1 MTESLK
7 DRIYRLL
14 VNRIPGIR
22 ARYLDLRR
30 ESSGAAGR
38 LRCFAALAW
47 WNLSYYL
54 LGRKKLRCPV
64 KYGYYERKRQVL
76 TEPEGAE
83 PEEPEKLI
91 ERLERYDIISFDIFD
106 TLLLRPFSDPTE
118 LFYLLDIRFSY
129 IDLCRIRREAEAAV
143 RKKSGRAY
151 SGEVS
156 LSEIW
161 AELERVT
168 GIPAEEGMEA
178 ELELERKY
186 CTANPYFLPIL
197 EALRKRKKKIVV
209 TSDMYLGRDFL
220 KKLLEEKGLGAFDGY
235 YVSSEHRASKHEG
248 GLYRIVR
255 EETGGQDS
263 AAGYVH
269 VGDNVHSDIRMA
281 GKAGF
286 AALLYPNPQKSGNP
300 YRPMDMSPMT
310 GAMYRGIVNIR
321 FHAERK
327 KYNSFYKYGYIYGG
341 ILALGYCQF
350 IHRYVKERKI
360 DRIWFLARDGEIL
373 KKVYD
378 LLYPEEDTA
387 YVLWSRNVSARLLS
401 DVYRYD
407 FFQRFLFQKINQG
420 YSMERIFSSMGLGD
434 LLEEACRELNCGR
447 KERLTEDLARRCR
460 DHLVSVWGSVSSIYE
475 EERQAAGRYLKKLAD
490 GCSSAAAVDIGWA
503 GSGAAALDRM
513 MEQILHIPFRV
524 YGLAAG
530 TNTAHNLSPDASEGF
545 FFSGRME
552 SYLFSQ
558 QKNRDLWKF
567 HDLNRKHN
575 LYMELLFTSPS
586 PSLKGFGTGE
596 DKETVFRFG
605 RKEGHENEIRQIQE
619 GIMDYVRDYRRFFG
633 EFLSDGIGEISG
645 RDAYAPLLLFLGDRR
660 AQRELE
666 ASFHWDT
673 DQNVE

>member
-22 ARYLDLRR
+22 ARYLELRK
-30 ESSGAAGR
+30 ESSGPAGR

-54 LGRKKLRCPV
+54 LGRRELGCPV
-64 KYGYYERKRQVL
+64 KYGYYERKRQML
-76 TEPEGAE
+76 TGTEGEE
-83 PEEPEKLI
+83 PEETWKLI

-129 IDLCRIRREAEAAV
+129 LDLRRIRVEAEAAV
-143 RKKSGRAY
+143 RKKRGRMY
-151 SGEVS
+151 GGEVS
-156 LSEIW
+156 LAEIW
-161 AELERVT
+161 AEMERVT
-168 GIPAEEGMEA
+168 GIPAEEGMAA
-178 ELELERKY
+178 EMELERKY
-186 CTANPYFLPIL
+186 CTANPYFLPVL
-197 EALRKRKKKIVV
+197 EELRKSGKKAVV

-220 KKLLEEKGLGAFDGY
+220 KALLEEKGLGVFDGY
-235 YVSSEHRASKHEG
+235 FISSEYRESKHGG

-255 EETGGQDS
+255 EEAGGSDRDVRY
-263 AAGYVH
+263 AH
-269 VGDNVHSDIRMA
+269 VGDNVRADVRMA
-281 GKAGF
+281 ERAGF
-286 AALLYPNPQKSGNP
+286 AAFLYPNPQKAGNP
-300 YRPMDMSPMT
+300 YRPMDMSAVT

-321 FHAERK
+321 FHAAAE
-327 KYNSFYKYGYIYGG
+327 KYNCFYKYGYVYGG

-378 LLYPEEDTA
+378 LLYPGEDTA

-420 YSMERIFSSMGLGD
+420 YSLEKIFSGMGLEV
-434 LLEEACRELNCGR
+434 LLDGACRALKCGG
-447 KERLTEDLARRCR
+447 EEQLTEELARRCR
-460 DHLVSVWGSVSSIYE
+460 DYLVSVWDMVSSVYE
-475 EERQAAGRYLKKLAD
+475 EERRAAGRYLKKMAE
-490 GCSSAAAVDIGWA
+490 GCGSAAAVDIGWA

-513 MEQILHIPFRV
+513 VDRVLGLPFRV
-524 YGLAAG
+524 YGLSAG

-545 FFSGRME
+545 FISGRME

-586 PSLKGFGTGE
+586 PSLKGFGAGA
-596 DKETVFRFG
+596 DQETVFRFG
-605 RKEGHENEIRQIQE
+605 RQEGHAGEVRQIQK
-619 GIMDYVRDYRRFFG
+619 GIMDYIRDYRRFFG
-633 EFLSDGIGEISG
+633 ELLADGIGEVSG
-645 RDAYAPLLLFLGDRR
+645 RDAYAPLLLFLGDRQ

-666 ASFHWDT
+666 ATFHWDT

>member
-22 ARYLDLRR
+22 ARYLELRK
-30 ESSGAAGR
+30 ESSGPAGR

-54 LGRKKLRCPV
+54 LGRRELGCPV

-76 TEPEGAE
+76 TGTEG
-83 PEEPEKLI
+83 EETEETWKLI
-91 ERLERYDIISFDIFD
+91 EHLGRYDIISFDIFD

-129 IDLCRIRREAEAAV
+129 LDLRRIRVEAEAAV
-143 RKKSGRAY
+143 RKKRGRMY
-151 SGEVS
+151 GGEVS
-156 LSEIW
+156 LAEIW
-161 AELERVT
+161 AEMERVT
-168 GIPAEEGMEA
+168 GIPAEEGMAA
-178 ELELERKY
+178 EMELERKY
-186 CTANPYFLPIL
+186 CTANPYFLPVL
-197 EALRKRKKKIVV
+197 EALRKSGKKAVV

-220 KKLLEEKGLGAFDGY
+220 KALLEEKGLGVFDGY
-235 YVSSEHRASKHEG
+235 FISSEYRESKHGG

-255 EETGGQDS
+255 EKAGGSVRD
-263 AAGYVH
+263 ARYAH
-269 VGDNVHSDIRMA
+269 VGDNVHADVRMA
-281 GKAGF
+281 ERAGF
-286 AALLYPNPQKSGNP
+286 AAFLYPNPQKAGNP
-300 YRPMDMSPMT
+300 YRPMDMSAVT

-321 FHAERK
+321 FHAAAE
-327 KYNSFYKYGYIYGG
+327 KYNCFYKYGYVYGG

-378 LLYPEEDTA
+378 LLYPGEDTA

-420 YSMERIFSSMGLGD
+420 YSLEKIFSGMGLEV
-434 LLEEACRELNCGR
+434 LLDGACRALKCGG
-447 KERLTEDLARRCR
+447 EEQLTEELARRCR
-460 DHLVSVWGSVSSIYE
+460 DYLVSVWDMVSSVYE
-475 EERQAAGRYLKKLAD
+475 EERRAAGRYLKKMAE
-490 GCSSAAAVDIGWA
+490 GCSSAAAVDVGWA

-513 MEQILHIPFRV
+513 VDRVLGLPFRV
-524 YGLAAG
+524 YGLSAG
-530 TNTAHNLSPDASEGF
+530 TNTAHNLSPNASEGF

-567 HDLNRKHN
+567 HDLNR
-575 LYMELLFTSPS
+575 TSLHIAFP
-586 PSLKGFGTGE
+586 
-596 DKETVFRFG
+596 V
-605 RKEGHENEIRQIQE
+605 
-619 GIMDYVRDYRRFFG
+619 
-633 EFLSDGIGEISG
+633 
-645 RDAYAPLLLFLGDRR
+645 
-660 AQRELE
+660 AQRLRRRGGSRDCVPLRE
-666 ASFHWDT
+666 T
-673 DQNVE
+673 RRTCG